1 MNQDMRRI
9 VSEMV
14 GTFALVF
21 VGAGAVI
28 VESHTGMSHLGIPD
42 GKVGLGGIALAHG
55 LTLAAMIY
63 SFGSISGGHFNPAVS
78 VAVWLR
84 QKLSGS
90 MLGGYVLAQ
99 LGGAL
104 LASVCL
110 AAIFPDEVTL
120 AALGTPALAA
130 KITGLKGV
138 VIESM
143 ITFLLVTSV
152 LFATRDD
159 NEGSPFAG
167 LAIGGTLVALILFA
181 GPLTGAAANP
191 ARYFGPALVSGNL
204 NEAAVYF
211 VGPLFGA
218 CLASF
223 AFGLVAAPAP
233 APASG
238 SGGARAAPPKPSA
251 PTGSAGA
258 TAAELG
264 HARLR
269 QAHELFR
276 SGHAREAAA
285 LLLPVLL
292 RIDECPGDIVDRVR
306 SLLIVIEEE
315 HGPIELLA
323 NYQSLIYAG
332 SPDVPQ
338 H

>member
-1 MNQDMRRI
+1 
-9 VSEMV
+9 
-14 GTFALVF
+14 
-21 VGAGAVI
+21 
-28 VESHTGMSHLGIPD
+28 MSHLGNPD
-42 GKVGLGGIALAHG
+42 GKVGLGGIAIAHG
-55 LTLAAMIY
+55 LTLAGMIY

-99 LGGAL
+99 LAGAL
-104 LASVCL
+104 FASMCL
-110 AAIFPDEVTL
+110 AAIFPDEIEL

-130 KITGLKGV
+130 KISGLKGV
-138 VIESM
+138 VIETM

-159 NEGSPFAG
+159 NESSPFAG
-167 LAIGGTLVALILFA
+167 LAIGGTLVGLILFA

-204 NEAAVYF
+204 SEAAVYF
-211 VGPLFGA
+211 VGPLFGG

-223 AFGLVAAPAP
+223 AFGLVAAPESSRSP
-233 APASG
+233 RVRSQESEERSSS
-238 SGGARAAPPKPSA
+238 SGGV
-251 PTGSAGA
+251 GA
-258 TAAELG
+258 VLDAG

-276 SGHAREAAA
+276 AGHGAEAAA

-292 RIDECPGDIVDRVR
+292 RIDECPRELVDRVR

-315 HGPIELLA
+315 QGPIELLA
-323 NYQSLIYAG
+323 NYQRLIYPGAA
-332 SPDVPQ
+332 Q